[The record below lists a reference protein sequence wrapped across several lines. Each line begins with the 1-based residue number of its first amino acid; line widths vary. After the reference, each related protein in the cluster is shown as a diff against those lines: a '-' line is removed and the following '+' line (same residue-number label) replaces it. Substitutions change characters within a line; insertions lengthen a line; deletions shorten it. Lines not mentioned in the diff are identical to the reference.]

1 MDLLGISSSLAY
13 ECEAMVPIEV
23 GVGSFRTDHYD
34 PETNEVNHHHLYVD
48 MIEEVRTNSQLKVGL
63 LSMKDC

>member
-1 MDLLGISSSLAY
+1 MALLRISSSLAY

-34 PETNEVNHHHLYVD
+34 PETNEVNHHLYVD